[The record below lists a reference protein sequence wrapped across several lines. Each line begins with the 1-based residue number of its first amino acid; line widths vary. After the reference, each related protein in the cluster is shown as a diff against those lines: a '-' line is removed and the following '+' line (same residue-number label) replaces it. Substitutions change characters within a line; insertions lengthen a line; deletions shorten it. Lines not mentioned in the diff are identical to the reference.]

1 MKRATHMTEGNDF
14 DATQHFGDKHAGIY
28 DEKIRKV
35 IRGYREMHDLS
46 YYLLKDNLPEKA
58 KILVAGIGT
67 AHEAVT
73 YANNQETWKIVG
85 VDPTPEMVKSSRN
98 KVIGLGLANRIEV
111 VEGRVENLKENNF
124 DAATSILVM
133 QFLKD
138 NGDKEKYL
146 QSISEKIKKGARLI
160 TIDLEGEKGSEN
172 FKLLLSAWKRHQY
185 STRDD
190 KEQIDKDF
198 EHVDTDLQFIPEKR
212 TLELMA
218 ATGFTKIC
226 KFYQSYLFGGY
237 IAEKA

>member
-1 MKRATHMTEGNDF
+1 MADKRDF
-14 DATQHFGDKHAGIY
+14 DTTQHFGDKHAGIY

-35 IRGYREMHDLS
+35 IHGYNEMHDLS

-67 AHEAVT
+67 AHEAII
-73 YANNQETWKIVG
+73 YAENQGGWKIIG
-85 VDPTPEMVKSSRN
+85 IDPTSEMIKISKN
-98 KVIGLGLANRIEV
+98 KIDHLGLANKIEV
-111 VEGRVENLKENNF
+111 VEGKVEDLKENNF

-146 QSISEKIKKGARLI
+146 KTISEKLKKSAKLVV
-160 TIDLEGEKGSEN
+160 IDLEGEKGSKK
-172 FKLLLSAWKRHQY
+172 FDLLLSAWKKHQY
-185 STRDD
+185 CTRDD
-190 KEQIDKDF
+190 QEQIDKDF
-198 EHVDTDLQFIPEKR
+198 EHVDADLQLIPEKR
-212 TLELMA
+212 IIELLKV
-218 ATGFTKIC
+218 TGFTNVC

>member
-1 MKRATHMTEGNDF
+1 MTERKDF
-14 DATQHFGDKHAGIY
+14 DATQHFGDKHASIY

-35 IRGYREMHDLS
+35 IRGYNEMHDLA

-58 KILVAGIGT
+58 KILVVGIGT
-67 AHEAVT
+67 AHEAIT
-73 YANNQETWKIVG
+73 YAKNQESWKIVG
-85 VDPTPEMVKSSRN
+85 VDPTSEMVKVFKN
-98 KVIGLGLANRIEV
+98 KVTELGLANRIEV
-111 VEGRVENLKENNF
+111 IEGRVENLKENDF

-146 QSISEKIKKGARLI
+146 QNISEKMKKGAKLI
-160 TIDLEGEKGSEN
+160 AIDLEGEKGSEN
-172 FKLLLSAWKRHQY
+172 FKFLLSAWKSHQY

-198 EHVDTDLQFIPEKR
+198 EHVDADLQFIPEKR
-212 TLELMA
+212 TIELMKS
-218 ATGFTKIC
+218 TGFTKIC

-237 IAEKA
+237 IAEKV